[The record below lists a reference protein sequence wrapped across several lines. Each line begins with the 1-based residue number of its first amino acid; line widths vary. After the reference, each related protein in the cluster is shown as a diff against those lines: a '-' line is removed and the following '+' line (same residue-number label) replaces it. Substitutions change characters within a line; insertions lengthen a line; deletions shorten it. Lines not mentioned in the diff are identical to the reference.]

1 MKREMLKKQQPVV
14 YQALENAC
22 NSKRISNA
30 YLFSGPYGT
39 PKHEAAIL
47 LAQSIFCEKQSGLAC
62 GVCNNCRRVEE
73 GLYADMVILNGNDK
87 AISKADVDAIQEK
100 FSKTALEKGNGER
113 VYIIENAETASVSA
127 QNSMLK
133 FLEEPG
139 AGVTAILTT
148 DNAGRILPTI
158 LSRCTILPFTPMSEH
173 EYYEAALAEGIPK
186 EDAYFLSHIAKN
198 IDEIKTL
205 HDTEAYQNAVMMFK
219 QYLNIDGLKDELL
232 IDYDISYRSSE
243 KDNQKAKRSNLI
255 LLQAFFD
262 LLSLYGHDVI
272 KRDAK
277 GPSWYDNAVM
287 HADQKK
293 EYYAKLIMIANTQK
307 DLVNRFND
315 LNLVL
320 AQAIYKLEELENGNN
335 L

>member
-1 MKREMLKKQQPVV
+1 MKQEMLEKQQPVV
-14 YQALENAC
+14 YQALQNAC
-22 NSKRISNA
+22 TAGRISNA

-47 LAQSIFCEKQSGLAC
+47 LAQSIFCEKHNGLAC
-62 GVCNNCRRVEE
+62 GICNNCRRVEE
-73 GLYADMVILNGNDK
+73 GLYADLVILDGNEK
-87 AISKADVDAIQEK
+87 AISKADVDALQEK
-100 FSKTALEKGNGER
+100 FSRTALEKGNGER
-113 VYIIENAETASVSA
+113 VYIIENAETASISA

-139 AGVTAILTT
+139 NGVTAILTT
-148 DNAGRILPTI
+148 DNAGRLLPTI
-158 LSRCTILPFTPMSEH
+158 LSRCTILPFTPMSQQA
-173 EYYEAALAEGIPK
+173 YYEEALAEGIEE
-186 EDAYFLSHIAKN
+186 EDAYFLSHIARN
-198 IDEIKTL
+198 ISEIQAL
-205 HDTEAYQNAVMMFK
+205 YESTEYRNAVMMLK

-243 KDNQKAKRSNLI
+243 KDNQKAKRSNII

-262 LLSLYGHDVI
+262 LLSLYAHDAV
-272 KRDAK
+272 RGDAK
-277 GPSWYDNAVM
+277 GPSWYHNAIAE
-287 HADQKK
+287 ADRNK
-293 EYYAKLIMIANTQK
+293 EYYAKLIMTANTEK
-307 DLVNRFND
+307 DLVNRYND